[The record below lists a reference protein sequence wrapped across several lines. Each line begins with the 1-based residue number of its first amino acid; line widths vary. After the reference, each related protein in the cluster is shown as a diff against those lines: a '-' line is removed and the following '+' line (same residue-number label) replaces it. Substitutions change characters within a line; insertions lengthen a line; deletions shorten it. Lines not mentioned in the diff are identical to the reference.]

1 MASQRLTLFNRIKD
15 SDIYFSFIKSPTA
28 IVSSVILVIIFFCS
42 FFVEFVAPFNP
53 FDPSSL
59 SLMEA
64 FTPPSWSEKGV
75 AKFILGTDGQ
85 GRDMLSTILYG
96 SRISLIVGFSAIL
109 FSLILGVTLG
119 LTAGYFGGKYEMIV
133 MRLTDVQLTVPSI
146 LMALLVDGIAR
157 GIISREMHDVMA
169 IYVLIFAIGISEW
182 PQFARVSRA
191 ATLVEKNKDYVSAST
206 IIGVSNI
213 LIMFKHILPNIM
225 RPVLV
230 IGTIGLALAIIAE
243 STLSFLGV
251 GVPPTTPSLG
261 TLIRIGNDFLFSGEW
276 WITFFPAIFLV
287 LLAFSINLL
296 GELDERHLESK
307 IKLMSFLKIKNL
319 SVDYKMRRETIN
331 AAKNVNIDVNKGEIL
346 GLVGESGSGKSTV
359 GNAIINLIDE
369 PGRVSNGSIVLDGID
384 IHADAQNIV
393 KYRGKKIGL
402 IFQDPQTSLNPIL
415 TIGDQ
420 LIETMQTHLN
430 LSANDAKNKAI
441 NLLKEVGIKDA
452 ETRFNNYPHQF
463 SGGMRQRV
471 VISLA
476 LCCEP
481 ELLIADEPTTALD
494 VSIQSQ
500 ILDLIK
506 KLTKERN
513 LAVILITHDMGVI
526 AETTDRV
533 AVMKNG
539 DLVEIGPTKELLTKP
554 KEIYTKS
561 LVSSVPPTN
570 KKISRFKIIEKENKK
585 QSDTN
590 IKILNR
596 WVKKEISDKDLVKV
610 ESLSKTFDDSFFT
623 ESSKNSVMA
632 VNDVSFS
639 IKEGQSFGLV
649 GESGSGKSTIAKMIV
664 NLFKPSSGDIY
675 FNDVCITKIKSNKE
689 MLKFRKQIQMIFQ
702 DPYSSLNGRL
712 KVKDIVSEPI
722 KLHNPSVTSK
732 DLDDYIYDL
741 LESVE
746 LTQQSAERYPHE
758 FSGGQR
764 QRISIARALATQPRL
779 CWFVMNQLLL

>member
-1 MASQRLTLFNRIKD
+1 
-15 SDIYFSFIKSPTA
+15 
-28 IVSSVILVIIFFCS
+28 
-42 FFVEFVAPFNP
+42 
-53 FDPSSL
+53 
-59 SLMEA
+59 
-64 FTPPSWSEKGV
+64 
-75 AKFILGTDGQ
+75 
-85 GRDMLSTILYG
+85 
-96 SRISLIVGFSAIL
+96 
-109 FSLILGVTLG
+109 
-119 LTAGYFGGKYEMIV
+119 
-133 MRLTDVQLTVPSI
+133 
-146 LMALLVDGIAR
+146 
-157 GIISREMHDVMA
+157 
-169 IYVLIFAIGISEW
+169 
-182 PQFARVSRA
+182 
-191 ATLVEKNKDYVSAST
+191 
-206 IIGVSNI
+206 
-213 LIMFKHILPNIM
+213 
-225 RPVLV
+225 
-230 IGTIGLALAIIAE
+230 
-243 STLSFLGV
+243 
-251 GVPPTTPSLG
+251 
-261 TLIRIGNDFLFSGEW
+261 
-276 WITFFPAIFLV
+276 
-287 LLAFSINLL
+287 
-296 GELDERHLESK
+296 
-307 IKLMSFLKIKNL
+307 MSFLKINNL
-319 SVDYKMRRETIN
+319 SVDYEMRRETVY
-331 AAKNVNIDVNKGEIL
+331 AVKNVNIDVNRGEIL

-369 PGRVSNGSIVLDGID
+369 PGKISNGSRVLDGI
-384 IHADAQNIV
+384 NITEDPENIL

-415 TIGDQ
+415 TIGEQ
-420 LIETMQTHLN
+420 LIETIQTHLN
-430 LSANDAKNKAI
+430 LNTDDARSKAT

-452 ETRFNNYPHQF
+452 EIRFNNYPHQF

-506 KLTKERN
+506 RLTKERN

-539 DLVEIGPTKELLTKP
+539 DLVEIGPTKKILTKP
-554 KEIYTKS
+554 KEIYTRS

-570 KKISRFKIIEKENKK
+570 KKISRFKIIEKENKS

-596 WVKKEISDKDLVKV
+596 WVKKEISNKDLVQVKN
-610 ESLSKTFDDSFFT
+610 LSKTFDDSFFT

-632 VNDVSFS
+632 VNDVSFN

-664 NLFKPSSGDIY
+664 NLFRPSSGEIY

-689 MLKFRKQIQMIFQ
+689 MMKFRKQIQMIFQ

-722 KLHNPSVTSK
+722 KLHNPSISSI
-732 DLDDYIYDL
+732 DLDNYINDL

-746 LTQQSAERYPHE
+746 LSRQSANRYPHE

-779 CWFVMNQLLL
+779 LVCDEPTSALDVSIQAQILNLLKDLQEQLNLTILFISHDLPVVRQMCDRIAVLKNGKLCEVALTEDLFVKPTHNYTKELLTLMPKIESIYN